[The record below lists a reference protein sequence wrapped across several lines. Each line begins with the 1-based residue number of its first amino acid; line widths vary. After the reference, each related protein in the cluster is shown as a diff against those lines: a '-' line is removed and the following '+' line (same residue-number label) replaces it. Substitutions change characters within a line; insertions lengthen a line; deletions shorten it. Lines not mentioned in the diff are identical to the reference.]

1 MKFSNSNKKILFSS
15 QALPSKMDFH
25 KNGKESNK
33 LMQHI
38 LGSNTEEIEME
49 IESKPNEIETIQNMP
64 SVTFNGIKDI
74 LNRK

>member
-1 MKFSNSNKKILFSS
+1 
-15 QALPSKMDFH
+15 MDFN
-25 KNGKESNK
+25 KNGKGSNK

-49 IESKPNEIETIQNMP
+49 IESRPNDIELIQNMP
-64 SVTFNGIKDI
+64 SVTFKGIKDI